1 MAPRILLHGG
11 LHKTGSSS
19 VQAALR
25 AHAPHLA
32 PDWQILL
39 AEGRAARK
47 MQEAARLMS
56 RGPDLAR
63 RRLFRRL
70 FSLWLAE
77 IDLSEGQGLVVSCE
91 DLAGHM
97 PGHPGITAYEAAP
110 RLAVVAL
117 RALRDRW
124 PEAEIWLVYGT
135 RAPEA
140 WLRSVYWQQA
150 RHPHLTDDYDSFASA
165 LRGASDF
172 TALLA
177 RIGQE
182 TGQPVIAAPLER
194 HGPRRLGP
202 VEALYDLMGLP
213 EDRRA
218 ALSPVP
224 RANAGG
230 SPDLAARLVALN
242 RQGLP
247 PEALAMAKQALLQ
260 GDA

>member
-97 PGHPGITAYEAAP
+97 PGHPGSTA
-110 RLAVVAL
+110 
-117 RALRDRW
+117 
-124 PEAEIWLVYGT
+124 
-135 RAPEA
+135 
-140 WLRSVYWQQA
+140 
-150 RHPHLTDDYDSFASA
+150 
-165 LRGASDF
+165 
-172 TALLA
+172 
-177 RIGQE
+177 
-182 TGQPVIAAPLER
+182 
-194 HGPRRLGP
+194 
-202 VEALYDLMGLP
+202 
-213 EDRRA
+213 
-218 ALSPVP
+218 
-224 RANAGG
+224 
-230 SPDLAARLVALN
+230 
-242 RQGLP
+242 
-247 PEALAMAKQALLQ
+247 
-260 GDA
+260 